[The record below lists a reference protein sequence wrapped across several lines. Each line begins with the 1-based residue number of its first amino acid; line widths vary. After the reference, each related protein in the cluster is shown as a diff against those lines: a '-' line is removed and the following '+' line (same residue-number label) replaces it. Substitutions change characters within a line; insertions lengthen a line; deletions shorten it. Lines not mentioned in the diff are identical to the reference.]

1 MSQTDP
7 LNDGATD
14 GKGNGNPHDALDA
27 WWHRRGLALLT
38 DFYEVTMMGGYF
50 NSGMGQTPAS
60 FEYFF
65 RSLPPHNGLAIF
77 AGLEPLIDY
86 LTHLRFSDADLD
98 YLRSLGTLPPA
109 FIDSLADLRFTG
121 TMWAVPEGTP
131 VFPHQPLVRV
141 EAPLMEAQLVESFVL
156 NALNYPTLI
165 ATKAARICSAAE
177 GDPVLE
183 FGLRRAHG
191 PDGAVSGSRAA
202 YIGGV
207 EATSNVLAGRL
218 FDIPVRGT
226 LAHSWVM
233 SFPDELSAFRAY
245 VKVYPDNPILLVD
258 TYDTVNSGVPNA
270 IKVFNELKESHP
282 NFRPSIRLD
291 SGDLSRLSKV
301 AHGML
306 EDAGF
311 KDPLIVA
318 SSDLDE
324 DLIADLRRQGAK
336 INAYGVGTHLITSR
350 DHPALGGVYKLVAI
364 DENGKW
370 APRIKISSNPVKTT
384 DPGRKQL
391 VRYYGED
398 GQPLGDVLYAADET
412 PATGKQIRAV
422 DPVRLHLRYV
432 IGPVARHEVLLQPV
446 VKDGQRVVQP
456 ERVADIRA
464 RAQAGIASFPEEY
477 LRLRNPEIYR
487 VMLSPAL
494 AKEKGRLLDRDWS

>member
-1 MSQTDP
+1 MTATPTDM
-7 LNDGATD
+7 
-14 GKGNGNPHDALDA
+14 LDA
-27 WWHRRGLALLT
+27 WWHRHSLALLT
-38 DFYEVTMMGGYF
+38 DFYQVTMMGGYHS
-50 NSGMGQTPAS
+50 SGKAQQPAS

-65 RSLPPHNGLAIF
+65 RSLPPHNGLAVF

-86 LTHLRFSDADLD
+86 LTQLRFSDADLE
-98 YLRSLGTLPPA
+98 YLDSLGTFDRA
-109 FIDSLADLRFTG
+109 FLEALRELRFTG
-121 TMWAVPEGTP
+121 NVWAVREGTP
-131 VFPHQPLVRV
+131 VFPHEPLVRV
-141 EAPLMEAQLVESFVL
+141 EAPLIEAQLVESFLL

-165 ATKAARICSAAE
+165 ATKAARICLAAE

-183 FGLRRAHG
+183 FGLRRAAG
-191 PDGAVSGSRAA
+191 PDGALSGSRAA

-207 EATSNVLAGRL
+207 AATSNVLAGRL

-233 SFPDELSAFRAY
+233 SFPDELSSFRAY

-258 TYDTVNSGVPNA
+258 TYDTVHSGVPNA
-270 IKVFNELKESHP
+270 IRVFDELKVSHP
-282 NFRPSIRLD
+282 GFRPSIRLD
-291 SGDLSRLSKV
+291 SGDLARLSKV
-301 AHGML
+301 AHAAL
-306 EDAGF
+306 EEAGYT
-311 KDPLIVA
+311 DPLIVA

-336 INAYGVGTHLITSR
+336 INAWGVGTHLITSR

-364 DENGKW
+364 HENGAW

-391 VRYYGED
+391 VRYYGEHNE
-398 GQPLGDVLYAADET
+398 PLGDVLYAADET

-432 IGPVARHEVLLQPV
+432 LGPVARHEVLLRPV
-446 VKDGQRVVQP
+446 VKDGQRVVEP
-456 ERVADIRA
+456 ERVRDIRD
-464 RAQAGIASFPEEY
+464 RAQAAVASFPEEY
-477 LRLRNPEIYR
+477 LRLRNPEIFR

-494 AKEKGRLLDRDWS
+494 AKEKGRMLDRDWS